1 MARTLDTLLRSKV
14 LTQVRLVPP
23 WVALV
28 LAGVAAEAAA
38 AAPRLIC
45 YPVMPGDTVTALS
58 VRLTRDP
65 QSWRGAGFQI
75 LDPVGARFIAKAD
88 YGYIRA
94 GLQACLVEPTLVR
107 PAVPGMGWWLLI
119 LLCSSGAAA
128 MFALQ
133 SSIESIDRRKATS
146 QALQTF
152 GAAFVR
158 EFERPLIDERCPQS
172 VLRAEIALSPDRHS
186 LEVRLAPADGRRYPN
201 LADHRPNVEY
211 DVERVMTLLND
222 RRFTCG
228 PPRARGSWVA
238 IPLQMAPD
246 LRKEGGT

>member
-1 MARTLDTLLRSKV
+1 MARRLDTLRSKV
-14 LTQVRLVPP
+14 LTHVRLVPP

-28 LAGVAAEAAA
+28 LAGIAAEAAA

-75 LDPVGARFIAKAD
+75 LDPAAARFIAKAD
-88 YGYIRA
+88 YRYIHA
-94 GLQACLVEPTLVR
+94 GLQACLVEPALVR

-128 MFALQ
+128 LFAIQL
-133 SSIESIDRRKATS
+133 SIDRRKTTS
-146 QALQTF
+146 QALQKF
-152 GAAFVR
+152 GTAFIR
-158 EFERPLIDERCPQS
+158 EFERPLIDERRPQS
-172 VLRAEIALSPDRHS
+172 MLRAELALSPARHA
-186 LEVRLAPADGRRYPN
+186 LEVRLAPTDGRRYPN
-201 LADHRPNVEY
+201 LADHRTNVEY
-211 DVERVMTLLND
+211 DVERVMNLLND

-228 PPRARGSWVA
+228 PLRARGSWVA
-238 IPLQMAPD
+238 IPFQMAPD